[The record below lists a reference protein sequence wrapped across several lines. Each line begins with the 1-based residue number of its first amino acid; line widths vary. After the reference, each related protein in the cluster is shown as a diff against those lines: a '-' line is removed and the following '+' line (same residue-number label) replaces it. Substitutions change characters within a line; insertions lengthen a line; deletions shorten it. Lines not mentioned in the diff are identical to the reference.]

1 MGRASR
7 TWWTRAG
14 AALLALGLALVG
26 GRAVLAT
33 AATEAADD
41 GPAAPARDEARA
53 RDDSGPAQSAPAV
66 GEPAPAAPAT
76 SPQLAPLA
84 ADAGAAAVVA
94 PPAATAPVH
103 LKLRSVR
110 DGERIELRGP
120 ELPPAE
126 GAAATSGRPLAP
138 PPPWSLSGEE
148 TARASAFFRS
158 VHGGAVEVDARLLT
172 VLARIGAAVGGREIA
187 LVSGY
192 REAGGTTGRGSYH
205 VSGMAADI
213 AIDGKTP
220 FAVYLLARAAGATGV
235 GLYAGFVHVDV
246 RSKPYFWSGGG
257 GGAPRPASVA
267 PRDGAK

>member
-7 TWWTRAG
+7 TWWTRAV

-41 GPAAPARDEARA
+41 GPAAEAAADGPAGDAGVPAR
-53 RDDSGPAQSAPAV
+53 STPPV
-66 GEPAPAAPAT
+66 GEPVPTAPAT
-76 SPQLAPLA
+76 SPLLAPVG
-84 ADAGAAAVVA
+84 ADAGAAALLA
-94 PPAATAPVH
+94 PPAATAAVH

-110 DGERIELRGP
+110 DGERIDLRGP
-120 ELPPAE
+120 ELPPAD
-126 GAAATSGRPLAP
+126 GATATAGRPLAP

-148 TARASAFFRS
+148 AARASAFFRS

-235 GLYAGFVHVDV
+235 GLYSGFVHVDV
-246 RSKPYFWSGGG
+246 RGKPYVWSGGG
-257 GGAPRPASVA
+257 GGAPRQASVA